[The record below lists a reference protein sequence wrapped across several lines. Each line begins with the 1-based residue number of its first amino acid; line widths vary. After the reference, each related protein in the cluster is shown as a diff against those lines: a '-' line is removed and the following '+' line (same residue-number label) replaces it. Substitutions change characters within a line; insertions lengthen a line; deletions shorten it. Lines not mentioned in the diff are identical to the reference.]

1 MLRAVFG
8 QRLGYKIYKWNGW
21 KVNLSINMVAV
32 GVAVGIILG
41 LLLDIH
47 RAEGV
52 QDVHI
57 VNVAEASST
66 PQEVRLVVVVDWTRE
81 RIIEEI
87 YKVFPE
93 NGNLAVRVA
102 DCESGLQADIQSN
115 HVLNYGREESF
126 GIFQIHAKDHQETAE
141 RLGLYNYK
149 TDPGENIALAR
160 HIYDDAKARKGD
172 GWIPWTCY
180 TKKMI

>member
-8 QRLGYKIYKWNGW
+8 QRLGYKIYKWKGW
-21 KVNLSINMVAV
+21 KVNLTINMVAV
-32 GVAVGIILG
+32 GVALGIILG
-41 LLLDIH
+41 LLIEVH

-66 PQEVRLVVVVDWTRE
+66 PQEVRIVVEVDWTRE
-81 RIIEEI
+81 RIEQEI
-87 YKVFPE
+87 RNVFPE
-93 NGNLAVRVA
+93 DPDTAVRIA
-102 DCESGLQADIQSN
+102 KCESGLVADIQSR
-115 HVLNYGREESF
+115 HQLSYGREESF
-126 GIFQIHAKDHQETAE
+126 GIFQIHAKDHQVTAE
-141 RLGLYNYK
+141 QLGLDNYK

-160 HIYDDAKARKGD
+160 HLYDDSKIIKGD
-172 GWIPWTCY
+172 GWLPWTCY